1 MGEVLAAPL
10 SANGW
15 QIKTGMIGTADYNFA
30 AVYEG
35 EVFGQAERGLL
46 AVMARAHPGSS
57 TEAGA
62 RASAQLALYEFVE
75 GYFGARRTFGP
86 KRAARSSVQS
96 INSWL
101 AVQIGTATAHHF
113 VPVSM
118 TALLFTGPVMS
129 IMHIGTC
136 RLYRRR
142 AGVVTPL
149 VWPHLRTD
157 DQEEPARAIG
167 LDMELSV
174 DYAEERAE
182 PGDRY
187 LLLDSTAADHP
198 EVVQAG
204 FALAPT
210 GGNGAALSALVV
222 DILAVPAADE
232 QMRRTELA
240 GLPLRPV
247 PRPGEV
253 WDGFEIGRTLYRGR
267 YTILKMA
274 RDTVENRDVVL
285 KIPLQSILQ
294 DEVFA
299 AGFMREAWIGSTVKG
314 NVVARYYE
322 LPPERRSSLYLAM
335 PYYQGETLEA
345 RLGRAPPVS
354 LPDGVGIALK
364 LCEAVQDLAA
374 IDVIHRDLK
383 PENIMLLPKNEVKLI
398 DLGLAY
404 LPGIDMAEVA
414 KPGGTLRYMAPEV
427 LKGVPAN
434 ARTEVFS
441 LAVTIYRMFAG
452 GAYPFGQH
460 EKWPLSRMRPDLP
473 SWLGEIIARGIK
485 TDPAER
491 FEDAAAMA
499 AALQEG
505 LVAGIAKPLE
515 PKTILG
521 LNPLR
526 FWQILAAI
534 FGIGFFVMLARTLR

>member
-1 MGEVLAAPL
+1 MGEVLDAPL

-15 QIKTGMIGTADYNFA
+15 QIMTSMAGTAECNFA

-46 AVMARAHPGSS
+46 AVMARAHPGPGAE
-57 TEAGA
+57 TGA
-62 RASAQLALYEFVE
+62 RASAQLALYEFAE

-101 AVQIGTATAHHF
+101 AVQIRTATAHHF
-113 VPVSM
+113 APVSM

-157 DQEEPARAIG
+157 GQGEPARAIG
-167 LDMELSV
+167 LDLELSV

-187 LLLDSTAADHP
+187 LLLDSAAADQP
-198 EVVQAG
+198 EQVQAG
-204 FALAPT
+204 FALASA

-222 DILAVPAADE
+222 DILAVPAADAE
-232 QMRRTELA
+232 MRRTELA

-247 PRPGEV
+247 PREGAV

-267 YTILKMA
+267 YTILKLA
-274 RDTVENRDVVL
+274 RDTIENRDVVL

-314 NVVARYYE
+314 NIVARYFE

-335 PYYQGETLEA
+335 PYYKGETLEA

-383 PENIMLLPKNEVKLI
+383 PENIMLLAGNEVKLI

-404 LPGIDMAEVA
+404 LPGIDMAEVV

-441 LAVTIYRMFAG
+441 LAVTMYRMFAG

-460 EKWPLSRMRPDLP
+460 ESWPLSRMRPDLP
-473 SWLGEIIARGIK
+473 SWLGEVIDRGIK

-491 FEDAAAMA
+491 YEDAAAMA

-505 LVAGIAKPLE
+505 LVAGVAKPLR

-521 LNPLR
+521 LSPLR
-526 FWQILAAI
+526 FWQILAAV
-534 FGIGFFVMLARTLR
+534 FGTGFFVMLARTLR

>member
-1 MGEVLAAPL
+1 MAELLDAPL
-10 SANGW
+10 AANGW
-15 QIKTGMIGTADYNFA
+15 QIRTGMVGDEPGNFA

-35 EVFGQAERGLL
+35 QAFGQAERGLL
-46 AVMARAHPGSS
+46 AVMARAHPTAGVQ
-57 TEAGA
+57 TGA
-62 RASAQLALYEFVE
+62 RESAQLALYEFVE
-75 GYFGARRTFGP
+75 GYFGARRTFGA
-86 KRAARSSVQS
+86 KRAARAAIQS
-96 INSWL
+96 MNGWL
-101 AVQIGTATAHHF
+101 AVQIRTATAHHF
-113 VPVSM
+113 TPVSM
-118 TALLFTGPVMS
+118 TALLFSGPVLS

-149 VWPHLRTD
+149 VWPHMRAGGTG
-157 DQEEPARAIG
+157 EPARAIG

-187 LLLDSTAADHP
+187 LLLDSEAADRP

-204 FALAPT
+204 FALAAS

-247 PRPGEV
+247 PRTGDV
-253 WDGFEIGRTLYRGR
+253 WDGFEIGKTLYRGR
-267 YTILKMA
+267 YTILKCA
-274 RDTVENRDVVL
+274 RDTIENRNVVL

-299 AGFMREAWIGSTVKG
+299 AGFMREAWIGSTVRG
-314 NVVARYYE
+314 GSVARYIE
-322 LPPERRSSLYLAM
+322 LPPERRSSLYLVM
-335 PYYQGETLEA
+335 PYYRGETLEA
-345 RLGRAPPVS
+345 RLARGPAIS

-383 PENIMLLPKNEVKLI
+383 PENIMLLANNEVKLI

-404 LPGIDMAEVA
+404 LPGIDRAEVV
-414 KPGGTLRYMAPEV
+414 KPGGTLRYMAPEI
-427 LKGVPAN
+427 LKAVPAN
-434 ARTEVFS
+434 ARSEVFS

-460 EKWPLSRMRPDLP
+460 ESWPLARMRPDLP
-473 SWLGEIIARGIK
+473 SWLGEVIARGIM

-491 FEDAAAMA
+491 FADAGAMA

-505 LVAGIAKPLE
+505 LVTGVAKPLRA
-515 PKTILG
+515 KTLLWMSPI
-521 LNPLR
+521 R
-526 FWQILAAI
+526 FWQVLAAV
-534 FGIGFFVMLARTLR
+534 FAIGFLVMVVRARR

>member
-1 MGEVLAAPL
+1 MAELLDPPLA
-10 SANGW
+10 ANGW
-15 QIKTGMIGTADYNFA
+15 EIRTGMAGSDIANFA

-35 EVFGQAERGLL
+35 KVFGQAERGLL
-46 AVMARAHPGSS
+46 AVMARAHPANG
-57 TEAGA
+57 EGAGA
-62 RASAQLALYEFVE
+62 RESAQLALYEFVE
-75 GYFGARRTFGP
+75 GYFGARRTFGA
-86 KRAARSSVQS
+86 KRAARSAIQS

-101 AVQIGTATAHHF
+101 AAQIRTATAHHF
-113 VPVSM
+113 SPVSM
-118 TALLFTGPVMS
+118 TALLFTGPVLS
-129 IMHIGTC
+129 IMHIGSC

-149 VWPHLRTD
+149 VWPHLRSGGSN
-157 DQEEPARAIG
+157 EPARAVG

-182 PGDRY
+182 PGDKY
-187 LLLDSTAADHP
+187 LLLDSEAADHP
-198 EVVQAG
+198 DLVQAG
-204 FALAPT
+204 FALAEA
-210 GGNGAALSALVV
+210 GGNGVALSALVV
-222 DILAVPAADE
+222 DILAVPTADE

-247 PRPGEV
+247 PRPGDV

-267 YTILKMA
+267 YTILKLA
-274 RDTVENRDVVL
+274 RDKIENRDVVL

-294 DEVFA
+294 DEIFA

-314 NVVARYYE
+314 NIVARYIE

-335 PYYQGETLEA
+335 PFYKGETLEA
-345 RLGRAPPVS
+345 RLGRAPVVS

-383 PENIMLLPKNEVKLI
+383 PENIMLLAHNEVKLI

-434 ARTEVFS
+434 PRTEVFS

-460 EKWPLSRMRPDLP
+460 ETWPLSRMRPDLP
-473 SWLGEIIARGIK
+473 SWLGEVIAQGIK

-491 FEDAAAMA
+491 FADAGAMA

-505 LVAGIAKPLE
+505 LVAGIAKPLK

-521 LNPLR
+521 LTPLR
-526 FWQILAAI
+526 CWQILAAV
-534 FGIGFFVMLARTLR
+534 FAIGFFVMLARAWR